1 MPPFPL
7 ENTPLN
13 NPATEPT
20 NQFSLPPVRQVANLN
35 YFFFHLPTHLLHFG
49 FPLCLKKKKRNQNKK
64 KPQPPKKP
72 QNYQKTC
79 STYFY

>member
-13 NPATEPT
+13 NPVTEPT
-20 NQFSLPPVRQVANLN
+20 NQFSLPPVRQMANLN
-35 YFFFHLPTHLLHFG
+35 YFVPTHLLHFG
-49 FPLCLKKKKRNQNKK
+49 FFLCLTKKSPTNQPTQTRKPNQQQKKR
-64 KPQPPKKP
+64 
-72 QNYQKTC
+72 